1 MAGEIVITSQ
11 TVTIDAV
18 SSDVSVSSIAHDD
31 VVGDFYRT
39 ITVWGT
45 PAEGDSNIPA
55 VLVVHIRADT
65 VDPLKI
71 TVPQDEF

>member
-18 SSDVSVSSIAHDD
+18 SDVSVSSIAHDD

-45 PAEGDSNIPA
+45 PVEGDSNIPA
-55 VLVVHIRADT
+55 VLVVRIRADS